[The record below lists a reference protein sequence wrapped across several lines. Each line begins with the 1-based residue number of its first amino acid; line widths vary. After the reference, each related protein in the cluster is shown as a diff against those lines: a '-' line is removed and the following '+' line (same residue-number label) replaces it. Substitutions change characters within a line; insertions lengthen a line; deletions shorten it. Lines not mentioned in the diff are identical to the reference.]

1 MRKHFRNL
9 ALTGLLIGSM
19 VIGGVSSMAL
29 ANGSAYQNYK
39 NAAMQT
45 IKEQNMTVN
54 ADLTVRQDGQIILTG
69 NTLLQMNGDSLYSNS
84 RMQANGEVT
93 DIETS
98 VAQGTAIVRAG
109 GQYSLVNFSSK
120 EENELMNL
128 SPNSMKLM
136 EMVADLLV
144 GDVKTHF
151 TGDSNTVS
159 VSLEGAQIPELLNVA
174 AAAMAEHSTD
184 LSNRANKVSDNTHE
198 LFGNTLKDLPI
209 MENVQIKS
217 IRLNAILQNGYLKS
231 NDATIILSGT
241 DNSGTIHE
249 LEINGSNT
257 ISDIGST
264 TPDTIDTTG
273 ISLENIFRR

>member
-19 VIGGVSSMAL
+19 VIGGVGSMAL

-69 NTLLQMNGDSLYSNS
+69 NTLLQMNGDSLYSNC

-184 LSNRANKVSDNTHE
+184 LSNRASKVSDNTHE

-209 MENVQIKS
+209 METVQIKS
-217 IRLNAILQNGYLKS
+217 IRLNAILQNGYLQN
-231 NDATIILSGT
+231 NDVTIILSGT
-241 DNSGTIHE
+241 DNSGTTHE

>member
-19 VIGGVSSMAL
+19 VIGGVGSMAL

-69 NTLLQMNGDSLYSNS
+69 NTLLQMNGDSLYSNC

-209 MENVQIKS
+209 METVQIKS
-217 IRLNAILQNGYLKS
+217 IRLNAILQNGYLQN
-231 NDATIILSGT
+231 NDVTIILSGT
-241 DNSGTIHE
+241 DNSGTTHE